1 MEASDPT
8 ASTLSYKGEARTP
21 PACNTRTSF
30 MISDILDSSRRSPR
44 QRSADDCSEPEDDAA
59 SEDRDHAAS
68 TSDTE
73 SAPDCE
79 ADEQSKLLEDGRGE
93 DICCGG
99 SPKSSHADSPEGE
112 GLSYNINHCV
122 CPWSCDYIVVEMLE
136 IVAVCFCSWWLVS
149 LQALQWRQ

>member
-8 ASTLSYKGEARTP
+8 ASTCYKSEERTP

-44 QRSADDCSEPEDDAA
+44 QRSADDCSEPEDDAT

-79 ADEQSKLLEDGRGE
+79 AGEQSKLLEDGRSE

-99 SPKSSHADSPEGE
+99 SPKSSRADSPEGE
-112 GLSYNINHCV
+112 ALSFTHKLLRV
-122 CPWSCDYIVVEMLE
+122 STAFRLVVEML
-136 IVAVCFCSWWLVS
+136 
-149 LQALQWRQ
+149 